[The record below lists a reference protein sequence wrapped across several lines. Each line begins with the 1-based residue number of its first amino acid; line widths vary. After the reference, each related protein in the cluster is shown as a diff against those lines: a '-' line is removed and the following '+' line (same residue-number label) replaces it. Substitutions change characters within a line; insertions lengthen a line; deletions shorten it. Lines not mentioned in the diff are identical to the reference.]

1 MDQHRVARRVERR
14 SIASIVGANTGL
26 EMVGTTSP
34 IAFERREISERASWL
49 GM

>member
-1 MDQHRVARRVERR
+1 M
-14 SIASIVGANTGL
+14 VGANTGL

-34 IAFERREISERASWL
+34 IARDRREISERANWL